1 MKRPLSRIASA
12 GRRFARLGPWPVA
25 GSARETCLTALTLAG
40 CLLALGSHDARAQG
54 RTVPEAPPPTPRP
67 APPIPT
73 GPSPSESSAQAL
85 PTSVGESVGIWDLAL
100 VSGGSSCTLTLTGD
114 SGPNGR
120 VVQVPGTCRRSMPI
134 LQGVAGWLFGDGGVR
149 LVDRNIRPLL
159 QFLPSENGRH
169 FVARAGGRSYMLSPV
184 QLGDP
189 GPVAQPPVSVAP
201 MTASPPPSAMAPP
214 APEPTLGSDA
224 PTSIPDIA
232 AARPIPGSQPVLP
245 ANTILRPEEVQPPAP
260 PPVSSPA
267 SVPSRPATATTEKP
281 GTDRPTPGIYALDR
295 FTEKDVCRIALD
307 ARPASLA
314 SAPDTTLAPARLMP
328 GCRDSGITV
337 FEPISWRFA
346 NGHITLKAKR
356 GHSVNLVA
364 NGEGG
369 WRRDPDVGTTF
380 VLRRVDP

>member
-1 MKRPLSRIASA
+1 MKRLLSRFALA
-12 GRRFARLGPWPVA
+12 GRRFARLGPWHVV
-25 GSARETCLTALTLAG
+25 GSGRAASLTVLTLAG
-40 CLLALGSHDARAQG
+40 CLLALGSHDTRAQG
-54 RTVPEAPPPTPRP
+54 RTVPEAPPPAPRP
-67 APPIPT
+67 APPTPT
-73 GPSPSESSAQAL
+73 GPSSESSAQAL
-85 PTSVGESVGIWDLAL
+85 PTSVGDAVGIWDLAL

-120 VVQVPGTCRRSMPI
+120 VVQIPGNCRRSMPI
-134 LQGVAGWLFGDGGVR
+134 LQGIAGWLFGDGGVR

-159 QFLPSENGRH
+159 QFLPSDNGRH

-189 GPVAQPPVSVAP
+189 GPVAQPPVSTAP
-201 MTASPPPSAMAPP
+201 MTAAPPTSATPPSV
-214 APEPTLGSDA
+214 ETVLRSDT

-260 PPVSSPA
+260 LPVSSPA
-267 SVPSRPATATTEKP
+267 STPPKPATPPAAEKP
-281 GTDRPTPGIYALDR
+281 GSDRPSPGIYALDR
-295 FTEKDVCRIALD
+295 STEKDVCRIALD

-314 SAPDTTLAPARLMP
+314 SAPDTTLAPARLLP

-337 FEPISWRFA
+337 FEPVSWRFA

-356 GHSVNLVA
+356 GHSVNLVT
-364 NGEGG
+364 NGEGA

-380 VLRRVDP
+380 VLRRVEP